1 MTKDELHRAVIEII
15 KEEMSIEIKPPEFLD
30 SLFVIQLKIGD
41 IVFAEDYINANDIEC
56 ALANRG

>member
-41 IVFAEDYINANDIEC
+41 IVFAEDYINANEY

>member
-15 KEEMSIEIKPPEFLD
+15 KEEMSIEIKPPGFLD
-30 SLFVIQLKIGD
+30 TLFVIQLKVGD
-41 IVFAEDYINANDIEC
+41 IVFAEDYINANDIEY